1 MFVNTYKYRQ
11 AAIHFQTY
19 GCYDDGPE
27 GTYQHQEYWKREEDR
42 CINGYSVNGVWI
54 PGKYYFYLN
63 YCQIQIV
70 HEKDKSKNDGKRNV
84 SAERKKDF
92 PKFWDLD
99 YWYFMSLEIARNG
112 ITLQE
117 YEKLPFNLN
126 LNLDPDNINGGKN
139 IVWLKGRGAGASFK
153 AASAGAYNFFFRRGY
168 HSFYLASD
176 TAYLNDDGVYSKFL
190 DIKSFVNSNT
200 GFFLS
205 SDVLNRPSDMSVRTS
220 YKDEY
225 GNEVGFMSEVSG
237 VTLHNNED
245 AIRGKRGDFFLEEL
259 GVFANAN
266 IACSTILSAIKS
278 GNKVFGM
285 FIGYGTGGTVGA
297 DFAPME
303 EMFFDPDPYDILKF
317 NNVFEEGMEDTTC
330 GLFTPAYYDPD
341 FTDEDGNSDIEKAK
355 EYYLLQREK
364 AKKSKKPDALLRNK
378 AEKPFSPSEAILN
391 IESNIFPIPELQQW
405 LLELENRYQNL
416 GTPGELLHVESKL
429 KFKPN
434 FDLQPIIKFPLRNTD
449 YRDLSGCI
457 IMYEAPLRKEGR
469 IPSDLY
475 YIEVDPYAS
484 EEQAVNGSLG
494 AAYVMMQTNNIAYHK
509 GDIMVAS
516 YVGRPAQQS
525 DFNRTLFLLAEYYN
539 AKICHESNI
548 SGGIVDYAKKH
559 KLLDY
564 LQSELMLAYDEKLK
578 NTSVNKGYG
587 VFMNEMRIRQ
597 ANIYL
602 KEWLLT
608 QRGEDVNGNMI
619 YNYQTIKDPA
629 LIRELIKY
637 KEGGNF
643 DRVSAFRLWMYNSRE
658 ILYGNIKPKTQQ
670 SSKSKFIMYQ
680 LYGSRQ

>member
-1 MFVNTYKYRQ
+1 MLVNTNLLRES
-11 AAIHFQTY
+11 AIHFEKY

-27 GTYQHQEYWKREEDR
+27 GTYQYQEYWKREEAR
-42 CINGYSVNGVWI
+42 CLNGYSAGGMWI

-63 YCQIQIV
+63 YCPIDFV
-70 HEKDKSKNDGKRNV
+70 EERGKNDGKNLV
-84 SAERKKDF
+84 SADRKKGF

-99 YWYFMSLEIARNG
+99 YWYFMSVEIARNG
-112 ITLQE
+112 ISIQDYQE
-117 YEKLPFNLN
+117 LPFDLN
-126 LNLDPDNINGGKN
+126 INLDASNISGGKN
-139 IVWLKGRGAGASFK
+139 LIWLKGRGAGASYK
-153 AASAGAYNFFFRRGY
+153 AASVGTYNFFFKKSY
-168 HSFYLASD
+168 NTFYLASH
-176 TAYLNDDGVYSKFL
+176 TQFLQKDGVYTKFL
-190 DIKSFVNSNT
+190 SQKSFINSNT
-200 GFFLS
+200 GFWLS
-205 SDVLNRPSDMSVRTS
+205 SDVLNRPSDMIVRSS

-225 GNEVGFMSEVSG
+225 GNEKGYMSEASG
-237 VTLHNNED
+237 ITLHDNYD
-245 AIRGKRGDFFLEEL
+245 VIRGKRGDFFLEEL
-259 GVFANAN
+259 GVFPNAN
-266 IACSTILSAIKS
+266 IAWSIILSSIKS
-278 GNKVFGM
+278 GNKVFGQI
-285 FIGYGTGGTVGA
+285 IGFGTGGSEGA
-297 DFAPME
+297 DFAAME
-303 EMFFDPDPYDILKF
+303 EMFFDPEPYDILKF
-317 NNVFEEGMEDTTC
+317 NNIYEEGMEDTTC
-330 GLFTPAYYDPD
+330 GLFTPSYYDIE
-341 FTDEDGNSDIEKAK
+341 FTDKEGNSDKQQAK
-355 EYYLLQREK
+355 DFYLLQREK
-364 AKKSKKPDALLRNK
+364 SKKSKKPDALLRAK
-378 AEKPFSPSEAILN
+378 AEKPFFPSEAILN
-391 IESNIFPIPELQQW
+391 IEGNMFPIPELQQW
-405 LLELENRYQNL
+405 LLELENRYSNL
-416 GTPGELLHVESKL
+416 GTPGELLHVENKL

-434 FDLQPIIKFPLRNTD
+434 YDLQPIIKFPARNTD
-449 YRDLSGCI
+449 YKDLSGCVV
-457 IMYEAPLRKEGR
+457 MYEAPLRKEGR

-658 ILYGNIKPKTQQ
+658 ILYGNIKPRTQQ